1 MSKSRKQE
9 QEQGEKVPE
18 DRSQVDENSRKIA
31 DNAERIN
38 QMAGAM
44 EHVASILEEICK
56 FHMPWRGT
64 KWAPYRARFYKPL
77 LKILAFI
84 TLWTGAIKTG
94 QWYWNYCKIDK
105 MAKRYVAVA
114 NRMYYEEGNPDIAL
128 EFLDKAIKLQDGNAD
143 YKFLRAYIDGLSA
156 TRMLL
161 NLGRPFDKAEL
172 DHVHRVLAE
181 AEFLAELEPSR
192 AEPYLLQGQILEALK
207 EFERAEAVLDKA
219 KSLDPKN
226 DFIFV
231 RLAQL
236 QIDRK
241 EYEAAAESLERAL
254 ALNAKSKWAWL
265 WKGVLARERKDGA
278 KARECYAMASS
289 IDPKFDLALYN
300 EGWTWKD
307 EKQFGKARDCMLRA
321 LKINPAY
328 KEACFSI
335 GMFYGYEDNYSAA
348 LVWMDKALAL
358 DKKFFA
364 GYEYRGLV
372 KWEMKNFAGAL
383 ADYNEAIHLD
393 PMNGKLYLRRS
404 KVFDAMG
411 DKVSADRDRAFA
423 GELKGGAVR

>member
-1 MSKSRKQE
+1 MEVSEKDKSQDE
-9 QEQGEKVPE
+9 QIKA
-18 DRSQVDENSRKIA
+18 NSEKIA
-31 DNAERIN
+31 SNSERID
-38 QMAGAM
+38 QMAKSM
-44 EHVASILEEICK
+44 ETVADVLEEICK

-64 KWAPYRARFYKPL
+64 KWAPYRAKFYKPL
-77 LKILAFI
+77 LKVLAFI

-94 QWYWNYCKIDK
+94 QWYWNYCKLDR
-105 MAKRYVAVA
+105 MAKRYVTVA

-128 EFLDKAIKLQDGNAD
+128 EFLDKAIKLQDDNAD

-161 NLGRPFDKAEL
+161 NLGRPFNKTEL
-172 DHVHRVLAE
+172 DRVHRVLAE

-192 AEPYLLQGQILEALK
+192 AEPYLLQGQILEALN
-207 EFERAEAVLDKA
+207 EYGRAETALSRA
-219 KSLDPKN
+219 KELDPRN

-241 EYEAAAESLERAL
+241 EYDSAAYSLEKAL
-254 ALNAKSKWAWL
+254 ELNTRSKWAWL
-265 WKGVLARERKDGA
+265 WKGILAREQKDEA
-278 KARECYAMASS
+278 KARECYAKASE

-307 EKQFGKARDCMLRA
+307 EKQYGKARDCMLKA

-328 KEACFSI
+328 KEACFAI
-335 GMFYGYEDNYSAA
+335 GMFYGYEDNYPAA
-348 LVWMDKALAL
+348 LVWMDKALAM
-358 DKKFFA
+358 DGNFFA

-383 ADYNEAIHLD
+383 TDYDKAIHLD
-393 PMNGKLYLRRS
+393 PMNAKLYIRRA
-404 KVFDAMG
+404 KVFEATG
-411 DKVSADRDRAFA
+411 DKKSAERDRAFA
-423 GELKGGAVR
+423 AELKGGSK